1 TGRLLRPNWPAI
13 RFHNGSVPVDLS
25 GLRGRYF
32 FPLLV
37 PFAVLVAAAF
47 WSVLQ
52 HHSRAALIYAASAL
66 IGVGTLLHLAL
77 AESMLVGYWQHPNA
91 PLARHLRAVEAWSPV
106 PTVLTLVV
114 LLLPRS

>member
-1 TGRLLRPNWPAI
+1 M
-13 RFHNGSVPVDLS
+13 
-25 GLRGRYF
+25 
-32 FPLLV
+32 
-37 PFAVLVAAAF
+37 PFAVLVAAAL

-66 IGVGTLLHLAL
+66 IGVGTLLHVAL

-114 LLLPRS
+114 LLLPALVIVFAFVPGVAWLRARRVAPAAPTCGAAGV